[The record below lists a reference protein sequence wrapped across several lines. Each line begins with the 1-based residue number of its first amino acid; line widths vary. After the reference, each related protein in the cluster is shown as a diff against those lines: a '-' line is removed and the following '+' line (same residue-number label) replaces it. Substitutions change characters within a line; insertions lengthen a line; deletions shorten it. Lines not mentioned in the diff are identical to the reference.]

1 MPERRPTRE
10 LRRRGGAPVGA
21 GGSPS
26 GRQRPWLIG
35 VVVATLA
42 VASITTGWWVGQAR
56 AAEPRP
62 VERFTH
68 IHGLD
73 APAWAGG
80 DLLVATH
87 HGLVRR
93 TPDGGWFLVGETQHD
108 LMGFRAHASAAD
120 VLYGSG
126 HPDLRT
132 GLPNPVGLIVS
143 RDGGLTWQSRSLAG
157 QVDFHA
163 LSVQQSDG
171 NVIVGFN
178 VGTGFGILR
187 SLDGGESWSALP
199 SEPVLATGSVTSLDV
214 HPTDPD
220 TILAATPTGLW
231 VTHDAGRTWTVR
243 AFEGSYVT
251 AVRYAPG
258 APDRVYAYAATAHG
272 GLMASDDAAATW
284 SPLGLRLTGNDAI
297 GHIAAHPDDADVLY
311 AGSYGMDL
319 FATHDGG
326 ANWEVW
332 AERGVPR

>member
-1 MPERRPTRE
+1 VSARRSSRQGRRPAVERAAAATTAAA
-10 LRRRGGAPVGA
+10 RRP
-21 GGSPS
+21 
-26 GRQRPWLIG
+26 PWLIG
-35 VVVATLA
+35 GVLGALA
-42 VASITTGWWVGQAR
+42 VASIAAGWWVGQAR
-56 AAEPRP
+56 VAPP
-62 VERFTH
+62 PTIERFTH

-73 APAWAGG
+73 APAWADG

-93 TPDGGWFLVGETQHD
+93 TASGGWFLVGETQHD
-108 LMGFRAHASAAD
+108 LMGFRADATTPG

-132 GLPNPVGLIVS
+132 GLPNPLGLIVS
-143 RDGGLTWQSRSLAG
+143 RDGGVTWQTTSLAG
-157 QVDFHA
+157 EADFHA
-163 LSVQQSDG
+163 LSAQQTNA

-178 VGTGFGILR
+178 VGSEFGMLR
-187 SLDGGESWSALP
+187 SLDGGTTWTPLP
-199 SEPVLATGSVTSLDV
+199 SEPLLAAGSVTSVDV
-214 HPTDPD
+214 HPTDAD

-231 VTHDAGRTWTVR
+231 ATRDAGRTWSVR

-258 APDRVYAYAATAHG
+258 APERVYAYAAAAHT
-272 GLMASDDAAATW
+272 GLMVSDDGAASW
-284 SPLGLRLTGNDAI
+284 SPLGLRLAGNDVV
-297 GHIAAHPDDADVLY
+297 GYIAAHPTDPDVLY

-326 ANWEVW
+326 ATWEVW